1 MRPIPC
7 AQDTTAWSGS
17 YRIVRDDPFFAR
29 AVRVGQ
35 KYVDE
40 KARGRLRS
48 LDGFLEEMAAL
59 RETAPADGAV
69 LLDEMEYR
77 WSHPEAPPTLYVLT
91 MEVSVKGNAVLIAGD
106 KKLGQRAQSIKVG
119 KAGRSLAP
127 RLWVYAGPRGVRG
140 ADITRGSLVL
150 RAVVYGDG
158 PSMLFE
164 RDIQRYTKTIGVRLE
179 VESER
184 GARWRVTSESYWG
197 TDLVEDILEFARA
210 HLEQAEVERLDA

>member
-7 AQDTTAWSGS
+7 AQDTTAWGGS

-48 LDGFLEEMAAL
+48 SDGFLEEMAAL
-59 RETAPADGAV
+59 RATAPADGAV
-69 LLDEMEYR
+69 LLDEMEHR
-77 WSHPEAPPTLYVLT
+77 WSHPEAPPALYVLT
-91 MEVSVKGNAVLIAGD
+91 MEVFVTGEAFLIAGD
-106 KKLGQRAQSIKVG
+106 KKLGQRAQSTKVG
-119 KAGRSLAP
+119 EASRSLAP
-127 RLWVYAGPRGVRG
+127 RLSVYAGRRGLRG
-140 ADITRGSLVL
+140 AEITPGSLVL

-164 RDIQRYTKTIGVRLE
+164 RHILRYTKTIGVRLD
-179 VESER
+179 VESDQR
-184 GARWRVTSESYWG
+184 PRWGVTAESYWG
-197 TDLVEDILEFARA
+197 TDVVEGILEFARA
-210 HLEQAEVERLDA
+210 HLEQAEVEDA

>member
-1 MRPIPC
+1 
-7 AQDTTAWSGS
+7 
-17 YRIVRDDPFFAR
+17 
-29 AVRVGQ
+29 
-35 KYVDE
+35 
-40 KARGRLRS
+40 
-48 LDGFLEEMAAL
+48 
-59 RETAPADGAV
+59 
-69 LLDEMEYR
+69 
-77 WSHPEAPPTLYVLT
+77 

-106 KKLGQRAQSIKVG
+106 KKLGQQAQSIKVG

-127 RLWVYAGPRGVRG
+127 RLRVYAGPRGVRG

-184 GARWRVTSESYWG
+184 GARWRVTSESY
-197 TDLVEDILEFARA
+197 
-210 HLEQAEVERLDA
+210 